1 MATFIG
7 TYENKVDGKGR
18 VSVPARFRNAVAG
31 QDYSGI
37 VVAPDFGSGGIDACD
52 YARIESLAAALD
64 QPGHYTPEARDQ
76 ATRIL
81 GRSTELPF
89 DENGRVLLPS
99 KLLKHAGIKDRAVFV
114 GMGTTFRI
122 WNPSRHAE
130 FESDVPEADS
140 DIVSLRHLPV
150 IGEGAR

>member
-18 VSVPARFRNAVAG
+18 VSVPARFRSAVAG
-31 QDYSGI
+31 YDYNGI
-37 VVAPDFGSGGIDACD
+37 VAAPDFGSGGIDACD

-64 QPGHYTPEARDQ
+64 QPGRYTPRQRDQ

-81 GRSTELPF
+81 ARSVELPF
-89 DENGRVLLPS
+89 DENGRVLLPA
-99 KLLKHAGIKDRAVFV
+99 KLLRHAGIKDRAVFS

-122 WNPSRHAE
+122 WSPERHAE
-130 FESDVPEADS
+130 FERDLPDP
-140 DIVSLRHLPV
+140 DGDFVSLRHLP
-150 IGEGAR
+150 IAGGGE